1 MKRLP
6 LSLTLLFISLVMLST
21 IAFSQE
27 KQSTEQ
33 NDAQK
38 KSGDMIVLITGF
50 DSNDGEVRVALNN
63 SDENYQSSNPFN
75 HAAEKIVDY
84 KVEFTFKDIP
94 FGEYAIKCYHDEN
107 FNGNLDRHS
116 MGIPVEAYGFS
127 NNAVGNFGPAKYD
140 DAKFTFNKDK
150 QIVEIELQ

>member
-6 LSLTLLFISLVMLST
+6 LSLTLLFICLVMLST
-21 IAFSQE
+21 VIFSQE
-27 KQSTEQ
+27 EQSTGQ
-33 NDAQK
+33 
-38 KSGDMIVLITGF
+38 SGDIIVRITGF
-50 DSNDGEVRVALNN
+50 DSNDGEVRVALYN
-63 SDENYQSSNPFN
+63 SNDNYQSTTPFVR
-75 HAAEKIVDY
+75 AAEKIVDH

-107 FNGNLDRHS
+107 LNGKMDRNS

-127 NNAVGNFGPAKYD
+127 NNAVGNFGPAKYE

-150 QIVEIELQ
+150 QVVEIKLQ

>member
-6 LSLTLLFISLVMLST
+6 LSLTLLFISLVILSKVG
-21 IAFSQE
+21 FSQE
-27 KQSTEQ
+27 KLSIGQ
-33 NDAQK
+33 
-38 KSGDMIVLITGF
+38 SGDMIVHITGF
-50 DSNDGEVRVALNN
+50 DSNDGVVLVALNN
-63 SDENYQSSNPFN
+63 SDENYQSSNPFDR
-75 HAAEKIVDY
+75 AAEKIVDH

-107 FNGNLDRHS
+107 LNGKMDRNS
-116 MGIPVEAYGFS
+116 MGIPIESYGFS

-150 QIVEIELQ
+150 QVVEIKLH